1 MNKILKRWGL
11 YNKIPL
17 TYITMLI
24 GSFSLI
30 GLPFFS
36 GYYSKDLILEILF
49 LDNSKF
55 GFIYLLLA

>member
-1 MNKILKRWGL
+1 MSDEQDIKKMGGL

-30 GLPFFS
+30 GLPFFG
-36 GYYSKDLILEILF
+36 GYYSKRFNFRNIIF
-49 LDNSKF
+49 R
-55 GFIYLLLA
+55 